1 MQPLSSRW
9 WGGRPRLRRVSRLAS
24 APSVRWRSCAGPWK
38 AVCGFNEPGFNWIV
52 DNISFNAPELFPV
65 PHQMIVAFVLPKGF
79 SGTSQQ
85 LVGLP
90 RTIAFQSAQDRR
102 YIDMGREKQVNVIR
116 HDHPGVQIAIRLRAM
131 LDRTPDQSGDLGPLQ
146 VNGSEARGVEQS
158 VHHHKRLAGSQTFFG
173 KFAARWQAAM
183 KAKGHEQRLSDS
195 IDVRQAAL

>member
-1 MQPLSSRW
+1 VQPLSSRW

-116 HDHPGVQIAIRLRAM
+116 HDHPGVQIAIRLGVLNA
-131 LDRTPDQSGDLGPLQ
+131 TPDQSGNGRLFQ
-146 VNGSEARGVEQS
+146 MNGSEARGAEQS
-158 VHHHKRLAGSQTFFG
+158 VHCGKCLPGGQTFFSE
-173 KFAARWQAAM
+173 FAARWQAAM
-183 KAKGHEQRLSDS
+183 KAKGHEERLSDS